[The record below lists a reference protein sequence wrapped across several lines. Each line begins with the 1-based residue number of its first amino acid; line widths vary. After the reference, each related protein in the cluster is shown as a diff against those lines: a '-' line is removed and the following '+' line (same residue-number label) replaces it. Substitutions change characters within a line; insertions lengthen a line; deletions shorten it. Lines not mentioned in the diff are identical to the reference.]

1 MRIVVSGAAGRLAA
15 ALLPRMCA
23 DADITGVVGIDRV
36 RPMFRHEK
44 FQPAVAAIG
53 EAPAHA
59 SLSGA
64 AGLVHLAFELFLGRR
79 PLQEMERAN
88 VTGTC
93 AFLAAAASA
102 GIRRI
107 VHVSSAAVYGQGTD
121 LDEGAPISPLPRFQ
135 YARQKADVER
145 WIARE
150 LPQAAV
156 LRPTVILGPNA
167 LPLLRQLAEAPF
179 YVRLPDPQ
187 PRLQCVHEDDVAD
200 AVVTAL
206 KRGVG
211 GAFNLA
217 APRSF
222 TLREMVRSRRPN
234 APGLPLALVR
244 AGAWVAWRATGWGG
258 ETGWLDGLASTL
270 TLDCRRAQAEL
281 DWRPRYADWRE
292 IVASARYN
300 DLADGS

>member
-15 ALLPRMCA
+15 ALLPRLCA
-23 DADITGVVGIDRV
+23 DAGVSSVVGIDRV
-36 RPMFRHEK
+36 RPMFRHAK
-44 FQPAVAAIG
+44 FQPVVAAIG

-59 SLSGA
+59 ALRGA
-64 AGLVHLAFELFLGRR
+64 TGLVHLAFELFLGRR
-79 PLQEMERAN
+79 PLQAMERAN
-88 VTGTC
+88 VAGTC
-93 AFLAAAASA
+93 EFPAAAGA

-107 VHVSSAAVYGQGTD
+107 VQVSSAAVYGQGSE
-121 LDEGAPISPLPRFQ
+121 LDERAPLAPLPRFQ

-150 LPQAAV
+150 LPRAAV
-156 LRPTVILGPNA
+156 LRPTVILGPSA
-167 LPLLRQLAEAPF
+167 LPLLRQLAAAPF

-187 PRLQCVHEDDVAD
+187 PRLQCVHEDDVAE
-200 AVVTAL
+200 AIILAL
-206 KRGVG
+206 KRSVG

-222 TLREMVRSRRPN
+222 TLREMVCWRRPD
-234 APGLPLALVR
+234 APGLPLAVVR
-244 AGAWVAWRATGWGG
+244 AGAWVAWRTTGWGG

-281 DWRPRYADWRE
+281 AWRPRYADWRE
-292 IVASARYN
+292 IVASAHYN
-300 DLADGS
+300 DLPRRS